1 MICPLRSAGARWSL
15 LRVSDRPDY
24 ALDMHT
30 MKGKAMGRG
39 LDHFREEGAKLV
51 PQPTAYDRCEDEAY
65 RQWDDQV
72 AGQVSP
78 AAEGSA

>member
-15 LRVSDRPDY
+15 ASKRSPDY

-39 LDHFREEGAKLV
+39 LDHFREEGAKLD
-51 PQPTAYDRCEDEAY
+51 PPPTAYDPYEAEAF
-65 RQWDDQV
+65 RLWQIK
-72 AGQVSP
+72 
-78 AAEGSA
+78 